1 MAQKDA
7 RTLTDQTAFTL
18 ARAQLVRQS
27 ADMQLASGD
36 SYHDLWKLRMPL
48 LDKDGCLILMGLIR
62 QHVEDVRQGT
72 LKRLYQKAKAQQ
84 VEALTATVSE
94 AQPYK
99 QAKAQDED
107 GTADYEGD

>member
-7 RTLTDQTAFTL
+7 ETLTSETALTL
-18 ARAQLVRQS
+18 AWARQVRQS
-27 ADMQLASGD
+27 ADMQLASGGR
-36 SYHDLWKLRMPL
+36 YNDLWTLHMPL

-99 QAKAQDED
+99 QVKAQDED